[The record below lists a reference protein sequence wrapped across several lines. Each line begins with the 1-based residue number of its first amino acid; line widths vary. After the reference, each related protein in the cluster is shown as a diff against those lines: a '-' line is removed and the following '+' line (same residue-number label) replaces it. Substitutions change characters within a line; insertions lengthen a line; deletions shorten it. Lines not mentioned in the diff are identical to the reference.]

1 MSQMR
6 LVTEPPGRA
15 RRICTLLIALL
26 FTTLPLMLLITSAK
40 GQTEENEKSGEP
52 DMTELFEGN
61 TNAPDFPTELEW
73 LNTEKPLSIKDL
85 EGKIVLLDFW
95 TFCCINCLHIIPDL
109 KKLEAKYPEEL
120 VVIGVHSAKFSN
132 EQDTEAIRQAILRY
146 EIEHPVINDKDFIVW
161 RQYGARAWPTLVL
174 INPKGRIM
182 GGHSGEGIFDLF
194 DAIIGDAVKYFD
206 AKGELKRSPLNLTLE
221 KEKASKTLLSFPGKV
236 KADPENNRLFI
247 TDTNHNR
254 IIITD
259 PDGAIQDIIGAGSI
273 GMEDGAFET
282 ATFNHPQGTVLDGD
296 ILYIADTENHLIRT
310 ADLEEREVK
319 TILGTGEQAR
329 RPNVKG
335 TGTEVALNSPW
346 DVLAHDGKLYI
357 AMAGPHQ
364 LWSADLATFEARPH
378 AGSGREARIDA
389 PLLEAALAQPSGITT
404 DGGKL
409 YFADS
414 ETSSIRSADIAL
426 DGKVDTI
433 IGDDLFEFGD
443 QDGNADVARLQH
455 ALGVVYKDNL
465 LYVADTYNS
474 KIKIIDPVKRTSTTY
489 AGTGA
494 DGFQDGERLTA
505 NFNEPSGLTIL
516 GDALY
521 IADTN
526 NHQIRI
532 IDMQANTVRTM
543 AFTNIAGL
551 GRRTMKHFTG
561 RIVELEEQHIKA
573 GTGTIALTFNLPK
586 GYKFTDGAPFYMEWA
601 SSQEGNVKFTTT
613 PDKLALNPEASPVEV
628 PVQTTI
634 GISEVTFDTVVYFCQ
649 DEGGACLVDD
659 LRIRIPIQ
667 VTETAPA
674 TLSLSVNV
682 GQE

>member
-1 MSQMR
+1 MSR
-6 LVTEPPGRA
+6 THRT
-15 RRICTLLIALL
+15 RRGWTTHSLLIALL
-26 FTTLPLMLLITSAK
+26 LTTLPLMLLIISAK
-40 GQTEENEKSGEP
+40 GQTEAQKQSEER
-52 DMTELFEGN
+52 DMTKQLEGY
-61 TNAPDFPTELEW
+61 THAPDFPPELEW
-73 LNTEKPLSIKDL
+73 LNTENPLSMKGL

-146 EIEHPVINDKDFIVW
+146 EIEHPVVNDKDFTVW

-174 INPKGRIM
+174 INPKGRII

-194 DAIIGDAVKYFD
+194 DTIIGETVKYFD

-221 KEKASKTLLSFPGKV
+221 KDKAPKTLLSFPGKI
-236 KADPENNRLFI
+236 KSDAENNRLFI

-259 PDGAIQDIIGAGSI
+259 PDGAIQDIIGAGDI

-282 ATFNHPQGTVLDGD
+282 ATFNHPQGTTLDGD

-310 ADLEEREVK
+310 ADLKAREVK
-319 TILGTGEQAR
+319 TILGTGSQAR
-329 RPNVKG
+329 RFNVTG
-335 TGTEVALNSPW
+335 IGTEVALNSPW
-346 DVLAHDGKLYI
+346 DVLVHDGQLYI

-364 LWSADLATFEARPH
+364 LWSADLETFEARPY

-404 DGGKL
+404 DGVKL

-426 DGKVDTI
+426 DGAVKTI
-433 IGDDLFEFGD
+433 IGKDLFDFGD
-443 QDGNADVARLQH
+443 VDGGAEMARLQH
-455 ALGVVYKDNL
+455 ALGVVFKDDL
-465 LYVADTYNS
+465 LHVADTYNS

-489 AGTGA
+489 AGTGT
-494 DGFQDGERLTA
+494 DGFMDGERLSA
-505 NFNEPSGLTIL
+505 AFNEPSGLTIL
-516 GDALY
+516 GDVLY

-532 IDMQANTVRTM
+532 LDMQTNTVRTM

-551 GRRTMKHFTG
+551 GRRTMAHFTG
-561 RIVELEEQHIKA
+561 RVVELEEQRIKA
-573 GTGTIALTFNLPK
+573 GTGTIALTFNLPT

-601 SSQEGNVKFTTT
+601 SSQEETVMFTTT
-613 PDKLALNPEASPVEV
+613 PDKLILNPETSPVEV

-634 GISEVTFDTVVYFCQ
+634 GKSEVTFDTVVYFCQ

-659 LRIRIPIQ
+659 LRIRVPLK
-667 VTETAPA
+667 VTETDSAI
-674 TLSLSVNV
+674 LSLTVNV